1 MDDRAMND
9 AAVNDAATDDPDV
22 LGKALSSVLG
32 APVRDLRPLA
42 GGASRQTWYF
52 EVEDPSGAGVSR
64 RVLRRDPPASPR
76 PDSMRAEATILL
88 AAHEAGVP
96 VPAVR
101 GHGDGS
107 DGVGSPYLIMDYL
120 EGETIARRLLR
131 DPRWERARTGLVAE
145 LGRALARIHSI
156 RPDGLN
162 LEQAEPL
169 ERLRGHHGEF
179 GDFGEFAEPRPAL
192 ELVLRWLDENR
203 PPSGPRRVL
212 HGDFRNGNLMI
223 GPDGLVAVL
232 DWERAHFGDPVQDLG
247 WLCVKAWRFGAVAP
261 VGGFGPRDELLDGYA
276 EVAGWRPSEEA
287 LRWWEVYGTCEWA
300 AICRRQ
306 AQRHLSGG
314 EPSVELA
321 VLGRRVCESEWDAL
335 LALGLAQP
343 CVLTDA
349 LESPDPDL
357 GAMERP
363 TQDELLAAT
372 AGFLAEDLPGTDDRA
387 RFHARV
393 AVNALKIA
401 RRELRVGA
409 AHSLAHRERL
419 EALGCVDDAALVA
432 AIHDGTLDDR
442 RSEVLDA
449 VRALTLDRL
458 AVANPRYP
466 AQAGA

>member
-1 MDDRAMND
+1 M
-9 AAVNDAATDDPDV
+9 DDPDV

-42 GGASRQTWYF
+42 GGASRQTWFF
-52 EVEDPSGAGVSR
+52 EVEDASRGAGAVSR

-76 PDSMRAEATILL
+76 PESMAAEAAILL
-88 AAHEAGVP
+88 AAAKAGVP
-96 VPAVR
+96 VPAVS

-131 DPRWERARTGLVAE
+131 DPRWEKARTGLVAE

-156 RPDGLN
+156 PPDGLN
-162 LEQAEPL
+162 LEHGEPL
-169 ERLRGHHGEF
+169 ERLRSHHGEF

-203 PPSGPRRVL
+203 PPTGPPRVL

-232 DWERAHFGDPVQDLG
+232 DWERAHIGDPVQDLG
-247 WLCVKAWRFGAVAP
+247 WLCVKAWRFGAPAP
-261 VGGFGPRDELLDGYA
+261 VGGFGPRQELLDGYA
-276 EVAGWRPSEEA
+276 EVAGWRPSDEA
-287 LRWWEVYGTCEWA
+287 LLWWEVYGTCEWA

-306 AQRHLSGG
+306 AQRHLGG
-314 EPSVELA
+314 SEPSVELA

-335 LALGLAQP
+335 LALGLVEP
-343 CVLTDA
+343 CELADP
-349 LESPDPDL
+349 LDDPDPDA

-372 AGFLAEDLPGTDDRA
+372 AGFLADELDGMDDRV

-393 AVNALKIA
+393 AANALKIT

-409 AHSLAHRERL
+409 AHRRAQAERL
-419 EALGCVDDAALVA
+419 AALGCADDAALVD
-432 AIHDGTLDDR
+432 AIQRGSLEHR

-449 VRALTLDRL
+449 VRAQTLERLT
-458 AVANPRYP
+458 VANPRYP
-466 AQAGA
+466 AQPGA